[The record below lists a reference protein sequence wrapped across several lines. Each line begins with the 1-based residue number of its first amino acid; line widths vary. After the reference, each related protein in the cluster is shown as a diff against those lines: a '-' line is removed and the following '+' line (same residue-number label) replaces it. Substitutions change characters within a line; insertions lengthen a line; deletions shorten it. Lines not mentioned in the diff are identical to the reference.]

1 MKKYRW
7 FTLLLALTLA
17 FGVMS
22 IGQADIIPARGEGQI
37 GLQAIVLCESLT
49 VRQEPTVSSAAVKTL
64 YFGDVIIVQ
73 PETGGWAACFLS
85 DDVDSG
91 RAGWVNEAYLAIDPA
106 LFRTE
111 EQTPVYAWND
121 TAAPR
126 VALLDKDTL
135 LPILKI
141 EGNWIV
147 VSLRGAA
154 GWIYYANQTGR
165 QNGERFDATIMLEGM
180 VEPVRYEHIVNAGLG
195 IEMDY
200 DYEIF
205 QRRSEADRECFFS
218 IYDSSREPL
227 DYLEI
232 TFSAQDADSTA
243 ASICETLST
252 EYDIFRE
259 PHALANAGSC
269 IMINASR
276 VKGTNMMPDLLQTV
290 YVIPA
295 ANGCI
300 VASEHCTIE
309 SAEGFGARIGNMMN
323 TLAVIGSQA
332 Q

>member
-17 FGVMS
+17 FGSMS
-22 IGQADIIPARGEGQI
+22 IGRADIIPAHGEGQI
-37 GLQAIVLCESLT
+37 GLEAVVLCESLT
-49 VRQEPTVSSAAVKTL
+49 VRQQPSASSAAVTTL
-64 YFGDVIIVQ
+64 HFGDTIIVQ

-85 DDVDSG
+85 DDVDGS
-91 RAGWVNEAYLAIDPA
+91 RAGWVNEDYLAIDPA
-106 LFRTE
+106 RFRTE

-154 GWIYYANQTGR
+154 GWIYYANKTGR
-165 QNGERFDATIMLEGM
+165 LNGERFDATIMLEGM
-180 VEPVRYEHIVNAGLG
+180 EEPVRYEHIVNTGLG

-200 DYEIF
+200 DYEVF
-205 QRRSEADRECFFS
+205 QRRSEANREYFFS
-218 IYDSSREPL
+218 IYDDPQAPL
-227 DYLEI
+227 NYLEI

-243 ASICETLST
+243 AAICEALSA
-252 EYDIFRE
+252 EYDIIRE
-259 PHALANAGSC
+259 PRTLTNAGSC
-269 IMINASR
+269 TVIDASC
-276 VKGTNMMPDLLQTV
+276 VKGTNIMPDLLQTV

-300 VASEHCTIE
+300 VAAEHCTIE
-309 SAEGFGARIGNMMN
+309 SAEGFGARIGSMLN
-323 TLAVIGSQA
+323 TLAVIGSPA